1 MDSAAF
7 HLIIEPLDLGLGV
20 RAISLDLKEA
30 GSADPAVG
38 GLASAVWAVAM
49 PALAAEAV
57 WSLDFLGHL
66 DRVREYCE
74 AHAIGWRAAAKRC
87 MVIPALPA
95 EELLKLLMRFEAER
109 FGIRAGASLGEA
121 VDTALEHE
129 LSSHGLDAYQN
140 AFANYLFCGICD
152 FENGSLTL
160 LSDKMSSSE
169 ALRRL
174 RPALTPLGVRVER
187 PD

>member
-7 HLIIEPLDLGLGV
+7 HLIIDPLDLGLGV

-49 PALAAEAV
+49 PALAAETV
-57 WSLDFLGHL
+57 WSLDFIGHL

-74 AHAIGWRAAAKRC
+74 AHGIGWRAAAKRC
-87 MVIPALPA
+87 TVLPALPP
-95 EELLKLLMRFEAER
+95 EELLKLLMRFETER
-109 FGIRAGASLGEA
+109 FGIRAGANLDEA
-121 VDTALEHE
+121 VDTALENE
-129 LSSHGLDAYQN
+129 LSSRGLDAYQN